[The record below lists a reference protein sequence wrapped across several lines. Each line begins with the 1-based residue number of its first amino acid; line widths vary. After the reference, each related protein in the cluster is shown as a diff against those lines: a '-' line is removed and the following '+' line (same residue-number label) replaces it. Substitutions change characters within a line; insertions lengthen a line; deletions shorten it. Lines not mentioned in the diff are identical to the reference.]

1 MNIRPVL
8 LTILMTIGPATAGT
22 GGPAMAEPVN
32 TNADR
37 SGPSIAGVRV
47 HLFRNKSATLS
58 DDVLLRDQQD
68 LANTA
73 AGPESTNAALVVV
86 EVAGPPGGTF
96 TGFFGPKTHFRVRLL
111 AQEQGRK
118 PSRLLDQTQTIPVLD
133 DKGRV
138 FLGFWLMPS
147 GCAPVVLTATIAE
160 LPSAKPMQ
168 KTLDY
173 ACGE

>member
-1 MNIRPVL
+1 MNIRFVL
-8 LTILMTIGPATAGT
+8 LMILMTIGPATAG
-22 GGPAMAEPVN
+22 AEQVN
-32 TNADR
+32 VDR
-37 SGPSIAGVRV
+37 SGPTVAGMRV

-58 DDVLLRDQQD
+58 EDVLARDQQD
-68 LANTA
+68 LVNTK

-86 EVAGPPGGTF
+86 EVAGPPGGTY
-96 TGFFGPKTHFRVRLL
+96 TGFFGPKTHFRVRLV

-118 PSRLLDQTQTIPVLD
+118 PSRLLDQMQTIPVLD

-138 FLGFWLMPS
+138 FLGFWLMPG